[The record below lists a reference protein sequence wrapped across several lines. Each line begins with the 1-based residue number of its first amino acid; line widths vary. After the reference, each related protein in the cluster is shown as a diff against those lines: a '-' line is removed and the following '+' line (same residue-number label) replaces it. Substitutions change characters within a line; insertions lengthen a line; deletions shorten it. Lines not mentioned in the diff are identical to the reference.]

1 MEKIF
6 FDQKIIAQLKK
17 FIFFRVN
24 SPEDAEEILQETLIA
39 AVESLPT
46 YSGRAAFLTWL
57 CSIARHETAD
67 FYRKKKIKTFLFSRL
82 SWLESLASQAL
93 GPEQQVLEKEFSQ
106 KVKQTLANLNEGYR
120 EILRLKYYQGLTVV
134 QIAKKL
140 NETVK
145 AVESRLFRA
154 RKTFAKVFTADA
166 G

>member
-17 FIFFRVN
+17 FIFSRIN
-24 SPEDAEEILQETLIA
+24 SPEDAEEILQETLVA

-46 YSGRAAFLTWL
+46 YGGKAAFSTWV
-57 CSIARHETAD
+57 CGIAHHEMAD
-67 FYRKKKIKTFLFSRL
+67 FYRKKKIKTFLFSHL
-82 SWLESLASQAL
+82 PWLENLASQAL
-93 GPEQQVLEKEFSQ
+93 GPEQQVLEKEFSR
-106 KVKQTLANLNEGYR
+106 KVKHTLANLNEGYQ

-134 QIAKKL
+134 QIAKRL

-154 RKTFAKVFTADA
+154 RSAFAKVFAADV